1 VRCATP
7 TSHSMASEADQI
19 LHTADEPI
27 GDESKSDS
35 GMESDSPAVFTS
47 SNATV
52 VKIADKTIP
61 DMCDY

>member
-1 VRCATP
+1 
-7 TSHSMASEADQI
+7 MASEADQI

-47 SNATV
+47 SNAAV